1 MPYDLEEFYLKEE
14 KKHAEEREER
24 SKEYRHPW
32 DGKDEGTHGY

>member
-14 KKHAEEREER
+14 KKHAKEREER
-24 SKEYRHPW
+24 TKKHPW